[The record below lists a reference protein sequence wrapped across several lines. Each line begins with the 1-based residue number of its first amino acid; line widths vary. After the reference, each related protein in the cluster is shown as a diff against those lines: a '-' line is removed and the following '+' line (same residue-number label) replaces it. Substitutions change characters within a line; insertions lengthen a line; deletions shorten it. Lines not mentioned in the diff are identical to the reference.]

1 MNYIYI
7 WYNPVIISYFGYI
20 YLIQVESP
28 SLDPKSV
35 SDWTNVGRQCPSSTV
50 DACEILHHQKDMD

>member
-1 MNYIYI
+1 M
-7 WYNPVIISYFGYI
+7 SYFGYI

>member
-1 MNYIYI
+1 MWIWIVYI

-20 YLIQVESP
+20 YLIQVELP

-35 SDWTNVGRQCPSSTV
+35 CPSSTV
-50 DACEILHHQKDMD
+50 DACENQKDGFSTHPK